1 VKRGVSLAVL
11 MLALAAAMPARADD
25 EPPWAQ
31 GVPAA
36 TQAKANELFA
46 EGNALFAQLA
56 HAAAL
61 DKYRAASAL
70 WDHPMIRFNMA
81 VTLVRLDRMLEAADE
96 LDKALRFGAT
106 PFTTELYQQALD
118 YQHLIKRQLGNIE
131 VRCDL
136 PGTQILLDGKPW
148 FVAPGSAKV
157 RVAGGEHIVVAE
169 RKEYLTVTRR
179 LVVAGGSTAS
189 EQLKLV
195 PLESALIVEYP
206 QPKWLPWTV
215 TGVGAA
221 AAFGG
226 LGLWLHAKKRLEDF
240 DRDYTRECPTGCETD
255 QETYKK
261 LVDKQD
267 SALLEG
273 KVGVSMM
280 IAGGAIVVGGVIWG
294 YVNRP
299 TRRLPKVEVAP
310 TAGGAAAAATW
321 SF

>member
-1 VKRGVSLAVL
+1 MKRRVSLAVL
-11 MLALAAAMPARADD
+11 VLALVTAMPARADD
-25 EPPWAQ
+25 DPPWAQ
-31 GVPAA
+31 GVPEA

-61 DKYRAASAL
+61 DKYRAAIAL

-106 PFTTELYQQALD
+106 PFTSELYQQALD
-118 YQHLIKRQLGNIE
+118 YQNLIRRQLGNIE
-131 VRCDL
+131 IRCDL

-148 FVAPGSAKV
+148 FVAPGSQKL

-169 RKEYLTVTRR
+169 RKEYLTITRR

-189 EQLKLV
+189 EKLNLV
-195 PLESALIVEYP
+195 PLESAVIVEYP
-206 QPKWLPWTV
+206 QPRWLPWTV
-215 TGVGAA
+215 TAVGAA
-221 AAFGG
+221 AGFGG
-226 LGLWLHAKKRLEDF
+226 LGLWLHAKKRLDDF
-240 DRDYTRECPTGCETD
+240 DRDYTQKCSTGCPMD
-255 QETYKK
+255 PETYNS
-261 LVDKQD
+261 LVARQD

-280 IAGGAIVVGGVIWG
+280 VAGGAVAVGGVIWAIM
-294 YVNRP
+294 NRP

-310 TAGGAAAAATW
+310 TSGGAAAAATW